1 MNIDGLLRP
10 RSIAILGASERP
22 SIGRAL
28 MDSLAKLGFD
38 GQVFPVNPK
47 YPALLGHAC
56 YPSLRDLPQAPDVV
70 AFCVATERVLD
81 GIRQTAEI
89 NGRAAVVYDGG
100 FAERGDDGKRLQAE
114 IVGLCREAQ
123 IALCGP
129 NCMGVLNV
137 HDKSTTYMQ
146 EVREAEGLA
155 GHVGLVSQSGSI
167 CIGLL
172 ADVRRFGFSHVVS
185 SGNEAVV
192 TTADYLE
199 ALIDDPETK
208 VVAAFLESVR
218 EPERFVAAL
227 DRAAALG
234 KPVAVLKVGRS
245 ERTRRAIT
253 SHTGGLAGE
262 GRVFSEVLRAHG
274 AIEVDDLDEFNEVL
288 AAAGC
293 ARRPSGPR
301 IGVVTA
307 SGGQAELILDVASE
321 SGLEL
326 PPLDP
331 AVRADA
337 EKVIGPLTGD
347 GNPLDAWG
355 NGNFAVNFPQALKS
369 LDADPNVDAIVMCSD
384 AADGNPMGRVDRGL
398 VYAQVVVEAVK
409 TSRKPHYMM
418 GMRPGLMQRAQID
431 LLRAHDIPALGGTRQ
446 GLSAIAKLARAGAG
460 GAAPLES
467 TAEAGRLAA
476 LLNLAPLRPSI
487 HEADAKALFAAHG
500 LPVTREALV
509 LTVGELPA
517 AAAQIGYPVALKV
530 MSDAI
535 PHKSDHG
542 LVALGIGNDADLR
555 AAGAQLLA
563 AALKVAPREAIAGFL
578 VQEMM
583 AGGIE
588 AFVGVNRDPEFGPVI
603 AAGLGGVG
611 IEIFKDYALR
621 LLPLRLGDAAAML
634 EGLRAYPLLAGARS
648 EKAYDI
654 AALVTLIER
663 LAAVAWAERE
673 HLGEIDLNPVKV
685 FAQGQGCRILD
696 ALIVPRQP

>member
-47 YPALLGHAC
+47 YPALLGHTC

-81 GIRQTAEI
+81 GIRQTAAI
-89 NGRAAVVYDGG
+89 KGRAAVVYDGG

-146 EVREAEGLA
+146 EVREVEGLA

-172 ADVRRFGFSHVVS
+172 ADVRRFGFSHVIS

-192 TTADYLE
+192 TTADYLD
-199 ALIDDPETK
+199 ALVDDPETE

-227 DRAAALG
+227 DRAAAAG

-274 AIEVDDLDEFNEVL
+274 AIEVDDLDALNEVL
-288 AAAGC
+288 AAAAG
-293 ARRPSGPR
+293 ARKPSGPR

-326 PPLDP
+326 PPLGV

-355 NGNFAVNFPQALKS
+355 NGNFSVNFPHALKC
-369 LDADPNVDAIVMCSD
+369 LDADPNIDAIVMCSD
-384 AADGNPMGRVDRGL
+384 AADDNPMGRVDRGL
-398 VYAQVVVEAVK
+398 VYAQVVAEAVK

-418 GMRPGLMQRAQID
+418 GMRPGLMQRAQGV
-431 LLRAHDIPALGGTRQ
+431 PVLGGTRQ
-446 GLSAIAKLARAGAG
+446 GLGAIAKLAGAGARR
-460 GAAPLES
+460 AAPLEGA
-467 TAEAGRLAA
+467 AEAGQLAM
-476 LLNLAPLRPSI
+476 LLNAAPARPSI

-509 LTVGELPA
+509 LTVAELPA
-517 AAAQIGYPVALKV
+517 AAARIGYPVALKV

-542 LVALGIGNDADLR
+542 LVVLGIGNDADLR
-555 AAGAQLLA
+555 AAGTRLLA

-578 VQEMM
+578 VQEMVS
-583 AGGIE
+583 GGLE
-588 AFVGVNRDPEFGPVI
+588 GFVGVNRDPDFGLVI
-603 AAGLGGVG
+603 AAGLGGIG

-621 LLPLRLGDAAAML
+621 LLPLRQGDAAAML
-634 EGLRAYPLLAGARS
+634 EGLKGYPLLAGARS
-648 EKAYDI
+648 DTPYDV
-654 AALVTLIER
+654 AALIALIER
-663 LAAVAWAERE
+663 VAAVAWSERE

-685 FAQGQGCRILD
+685 FAQGRGCRILD
-696 ALIVPRQP
+696 ALIVPRR